1 MTTAILDTTVL
12 VHLIR
17 KSPPALAWFRQQQAT
32 YSITS
37 ISWLEIMVGT
47 PNKHAQ
53 EDWFKLLNECEHLF
67 LTESDQQWT
76 MIQTLRFSHSPS
88 INDCLIAAIAYRLGV
103 PLLTHNLKD
112 IQPLIGALAV
122 KPYP

>member
-1 MTTAILDTTVL
+1 
-12 VHLIR
+12 
-17 KSPPALAWFRQQQAT
+17 
-32 YSITS
+32 
-37 ISWLEIMVGT
+37 MVGT